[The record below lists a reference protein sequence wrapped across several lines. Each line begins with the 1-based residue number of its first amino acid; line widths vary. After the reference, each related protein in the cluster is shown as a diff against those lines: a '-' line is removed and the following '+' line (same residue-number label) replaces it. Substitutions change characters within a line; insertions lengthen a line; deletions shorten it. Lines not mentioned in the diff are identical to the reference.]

1 MCPDDGAFWR
11 LDALNNSSTLRLDMS
26 TDESLFLERF
36 KMVPKRH
43 LVFGVVDCGEISNRS
58 LVVVDDDVLE

>member
-1 MCPDDGAFWR
+1 
-11 LDALNNSSTLRLDMS
+11 MS